1 MTRILIADEHAVVRE
16 GLRHHLEAQRTWT
29 VVGEAADGREAIFKA
44 VETRPDVAV
53 LAFALPLLDGVEVT
67 RQIRS
72 CLPNTEVLIFTQHN
86 IESRMSALLRAGA
99 RACLSKSEPISHLIE
114 AVQSAANHKPYVAP
128 AIPTKQNGSGM
139 PLTDRE
145 REIVRLIVEG
155 HTNKVV
161 AKRLGISFKTVE
173 THRLNIMRKLDC
185 AGCADLVRYAVR
197 HQLATA

>member
-1 MTRILIADEHAVVRE
+1 
-16 GLRHHLEAQRTWT
+16 
-29 VVGEAADGREAIFKA
+29 
-44 VETRPDVAV
+44 
-53 LAFALPLLDGVEVT
+53 
-67 RQIRS
+67 
-72 CLPNTEVLIFTQHN
+72 
-86 IESRMSALLRAGA
+86 
-99 RACLSKSEPISHLIE
+99 
-114 AVQSAANHKPYVAP
+114 
-128 AIPTKQNGSGM
+128 M